1 MRVLVV
7 GTGVES
13 SKIGL
18 HLSQQ
23 GHKLAGQ
30 IPTLSASDLDV
41 WDFQALIVV
50 EPESPLTPVDALQQ
64 AVERGRHV
72 LVVGAETGPLAAW
85 ARAARL
91 PALPYPP
98 TEADLRALTDE
109 LARREAGRAD
119 TAEEYARAALGGDL
133 AARTQASM
141 ARRRVVVTG
150 PKGGTG
156 KTTVSV
162 NLALLLALCG
172 VKTYLVDAD
181 ANAGAVHLHLRL
193 REVRQTLIRL
203 LRRFEASDHG
213 DAALGGLAA
222 GGRLLQSFTPVPDLP
237 GLFVLPG
244 FLTPQDLADPVL
256 QDEARVRAFFR
267 TLYEVAAAAGGV
279 MVVDVGINPA
289 HVVHR
294 AALAFAETVAVVVQ
308 PEVPDLAQT
317 RQWLLQMVRTLVDRE
332 GLSRDEALTF
342 VRSRIRIV
350 YNMVWGR
357 IHEEARK
364 VLERALREDGLPLD
378 LAPHGVLPL
387 VPKPLAYQAVSSED
401 RGDVFVL
408 RYRRKRDP
416 ELASYVR
423 ALVGLAANFVPTA
436 PEAAVRLGLV
446 AAAESKKKRRIPF
459 LGRLGR

>member
-1 MRVLVV
+1 MRVLIV
-7 GTGVES
+7 GTGVQAS
-13 SKIGL
+13 RIGL
-18 HLSQQ
+18 YLGEQ
-23 GHKLAGQ
+23 GHRLAGQ
-30 IPTLSASDLDV
+30 IPALAANDLDA

-50 EPESPLTPVDALQQ
+50 EPESPLTPVEALQR

-98 TEADLRALTDE
+98 TEADLRALVDE
-109 LARREAGRAD
+109 LARREAGRTD

-133 AARTQASM
+133 AARTQATM
-141 ARRRVVVTG
+141 AVRRIVLTG

-156 KTTVSV
+156 KTTAAV

-172 VKTYLVDAD
+172 AKTYLVDAD

-193 REVRQTLIRL
+193 REARQTLLRL
-203 LRRFEASDHG
+203 LRRFEPRDEAP
-213 DAALGGLAA
+213 ALSGPAA
-222 GGRLLQSFTPVPDLP
+222 GGRLLQAFTPVPDLP
-237 GLFVLPG
+237 ALHVLPG

-256 QDEARVRAFFR
+256 QEEARVRAFFR

-294 AALAFAETVAVVVQ
+294 AALAFAETVAVVVK

-317 RQWLLQMVRTLVDRE
+317 RQWLLQMVRALIDRE

-342 VRSRIRIV
+342 VRSRIRLI

-357 IHEEARK
+357 AHEEARR

-387 VPKPLAYQAVSSED
+387 VPPEHALRAVNSDD
-401 RGDVFVL
+401 RRDVFVL
-408 RYRRKRDP
+408 RYRRKREP

-423 ALVGLAANFVPTA
+423 GLVGLAAHFVPTV
-436 PEAAVRLGLV
+436 PEAAARLGLV
-446 AAAESKKKRRIPF
+446 PTAGAKKKRRIPF
-459 LGRLGR
+459 LGR